1 MAKALYLDNAAT
13 SHPKPGAVYDAVDRY
28 HRELGAAV
36 GRGAYAG
43 AVEVQRTVDR
53 CRQKA
58 ATILGAESPERIVF
72 TFNGTDSLN
81 LAIHGLL
88 RAGDHVV
95 TSVVEHN
102 SVLRPLKAAQERLGV
117 EVSYVDCDDT
127 GRIEPAR
134 VRDALQDNTRLVAI
148 LHASNVTGTL
158 QPIADIG
165 AIARE
170 AEALFLVDAAQS
182 VGHVA
187 IDLSKLSVDLLACP
201 GHKGLLGPLGT
212 GLLYIGSH
220 VDREL
225 RSTRQGGTGSN
236 SEDDR
241 QPESLPDK
249 YESGNHNAPGLVG
262 LEAGLSF
269 LQDRGVDDVR
279 RHEIALTEQF
289 LDGVRELSGIEVHGD
304 TGLENR
310 VGVVSITHPEF
321 EPHVLATLLDEHF
334 GIQTRAGLHCAP
346 KIHERLGTIAGGG
359 TVRFSF
365 GPFNTGDHI
374 DAALTALREITGG

>member
-1 MAKALYLDNAAT
+1 MTSRIYLDNAAT
-13 SHPKPGAVYDAVDRY
+13 SFPKPGAVYDAVDRY
-28 HRELGAAV
+28 NRELGAAV

-53 CRQKA
+53 CRQKV

-88 RAGDHVV
+88 RDGDHVV

-134 VRDALQDNTRLVAI
+134 VREALRENTRLVTI

-182 VGHVA
+182 AGHVA

-212 GLLYIGSH
+212 GVLYIGPH
-220 VDREL
+220 VEREL
-225 RSTRQGGTGSN
+225 LSTRQGGTGSK

-241 QPESLPDK
+241 QPETLPDK

-262 LEAGLSF
+262 LEAGLSY
-269 LQDRGVDDVR
+269 LQDRGVDEIR

-289 LDGVRELSGIEVHGD
+289 LEGLRELSGVEIHGD

-321 EPHVLATLLDEHF
+321 EPHVSATLLDEHF
-334 GIQTRAGLHCAP
+334 GIQTRAGLHCSP

-365 GPFNTGDHI
+365 GPFNTADHI